1 MAPVL
6 DLKLE
11 GKEEGD
17 KDQVIRRSVNEPS
30 GKKVSKTGSKLITS
44 TINPGGTSD
53 GLKKVFKRIQAESES
68 KDKPS
73 SSKKVKS
80 WMKSLG
86 FLGVLEKALI

>member
-1 MAPVL
+1 
-6 DLKLE
+6 
-11 GKEEGD
+11 
-17 KDQVIRRSVNEPS
+17 
-30 GKKVSKTGSKLITS
+30 LITS

-80 WMKSLG
+80 WMKSLA